1 MSLWKSY
8 LEDVIFSFRKQ
19 KELAESACR
28 QVTADEAFFQ
38 KPGVYSNSIAIIIKH
53 VAGNL
58 ASRWTDFL
66 TTDGDKP
73 WRDRDAEFL
82 IGPED
87 TRASLLAAWERG
99 WIALFQ
105 ALTGL
110 HEEDLLKK
118 VTIRREEHTVFQA
131 IHRSLT
137 HTSYHVGQIVYLS
150 RLVTKDGWEWITI
163 PPGQSQQAKAQ
174 GGKYLK

>member
-1 MSLWKSY
+1 VSLWNAY
-8 LEDVIFSFRKQ
+8 LEDILFSFRKQ
-19 KELAESACR
+19 KKLAEKAFR
-28 QVTADEAFFQ
+28 QVDDQGFFH
-38 KPGVYSNSIAIIIKH
+38 KPGEHSNSIAIIIKH

-82 IGPED
+82 IGTDD
-87 TRASLLAAWERG
+87 TRERLLTAWEKG
-99 WIALFQ
+99 WTALFQ
-105 ALTGL
+105 TLGTLQEA
-110 HEEDLLKK
+110 DLLKK
-118 VTIRREEHTVFQA
+118 VTIRWEEHTVFQA

-150 RLVTKDGWEWITI
+150 RLVTKEGWQWITI
-163 PPGQSQQAKAQ
+163 PPGQSQQVKDR

>member
-1 MSLWKSY
+1 VSLWKAY
-8 LEDVIFSFRKQ
+8 LDDITFSFRKA
-19 KELAESACR
+19 KEFAEKAFH
-28 QVTADEAFFQ
+28 QVKDQEFFQ
-38 KPGVYSNSIAIIIKH
+38 KPGAHSNSIAIIIKH

-73 WRDRDAEFL
+73 WRDRDAEFI

-87 TRASLLAAWERG
+87 TRPSLLAAWERG
-99 WIALFQ
+99 WTALFQ
-105 ALTGL
+105 TLAGL
-110 HEEDLLKK
+110 HEEDLLKT
-118 VTIRREEHTVFQA
+118 VTIRGEAHTVVQA

-150 RLVTKDGWEWITI
+150 RLVTKEGWQWITI
-163 PPGQSQQAKAQ
+163 PPGQSQQWKAQ
-174 GGKYLK
+174 GGNYLK